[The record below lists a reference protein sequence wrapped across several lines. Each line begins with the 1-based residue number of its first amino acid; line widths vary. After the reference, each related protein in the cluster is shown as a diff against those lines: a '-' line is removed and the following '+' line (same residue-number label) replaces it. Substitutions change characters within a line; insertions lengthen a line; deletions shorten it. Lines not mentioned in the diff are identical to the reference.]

1 MTCIKLRHSFLA
13 VASGLAAFSVIPVR
27 ADQIRSLYFYPAV
40 RYTFSDSARY
50 ANNAVGYQVA
60 LGHVIDKRWAVE
72 LFSDAD
78 QFHLLDNTAT
88 LHTRGLGVQAL
99 YNFSPETDLSPFL
112 LFGGNWLRT
121 DIGNRQE
128 DSPVARAGLGVLFQ
142 PEGAAFGLR
151 ADAAL
156 RHEFLNALSPER
168 NNYDDVTYSLG
179 LIYRFGLDNEESD
192 GIAAYTRP
200 MPPYSAPP
208 PITQQVASNSGGDS
222 GSGQVAR
229 SSFRGRVSTGVVTAS
244 DGDGDGV
251 SNPKDKCS
259 DTPANAVVDVDGCII
274 YLKKL

>member
-1 MTCIKLRHSFLA
+1 MNCINLRRSIFLI
-13 VASGLAAFSVIPVR
+13 ASGLAALSVNLAG
-27 ADQIRSLYFYPAV
+27 ADQVRSIYFYPAA

-50 ANNAVGYQVA
+50 ANNAVGYQIA

-72 LFSDAD
+72 LFSDTD
-78 QFHLLDNTAT
+78 QFRLLDNSAT
-88 LHTRGLGVQAL
+88 LRTRGLGVQAL
-99 YNFSPETDLSPFL
+99 YNLSPETDLSPFL
-112 LFGGNWLRT
+112 LLGGNWLRT

-142 PEGAAFGLR
+142 PADAAFGLR

-179 LIYRFGLDNEESD
+179 LTYRFGLGAGESN

-200 MPPYSAPP
+200 APP
-208 PITQQVASNSGGDS
+208 VPTQQSALFAVGDLADS
-222 GSGQVAR
+222 QATR
-229 SSFRGRVSTGVVTAS
+229 SSFRGRISTGAPTAS

-251 SNPKDKCS
+251 SNAKDKCS
-259 DTPANAVVDVDGCII
+259 DTPSNAVIDVDGCII